1 MNNKFLRKAGVLL
14 MALAVTASMTCCN
27 SGDTDNSGEAPA
39 EIVSGSSAD
48 TTTLPPVTHDEM
60 RDIPSMELVKEIK
73 VGWSLGN
80 TLDANGVDGVSGL
93 DTETSWGNPK
103 ATYELFTAV
112 KDAGFN
118 IVRIPVTWTDHM
130 DSEGNIDEEWMDRVQ
145 EVVDYAY
152 GQDLFVILNIHHE
165 NWHDPYYDNEAA
177 ASELLRKVWTQIG
190 TRFQDYDEKL
200 IFEGL
205 NEPRKRN
212 TPQEWNG
219 GDAEGHE
226 VVNHL
231 DAVFVETIR
240 SLGGNNPK
248 RHLMIPTYAAS
259 VTDSAMND
267 FVFPEGDDKL
277 ILSLHAY
284 TPYDFALNLD
294 LTKNEFSEDKGGGD
308 IKWLM
313 NSIKTKFLDNNIPV
327 ILGEFGA
334 VSKGNMAER
343 VEWVKFYISEAKKIG
358 VPCLWFDNGAFSGD
372 GENLGLMDRN
382 VYIWRFKDVA
392 DAMIEAAYAED
403 ASE

>member
-1 MNNKFLRKAGVLL
+1 MNNRIVKKAGAVL
-14 MALAVTASMTCCN
+14 MSALIAVSMTCCN
-27 SGDTDNSGEAPA
+27 SGNNDEANASETVSETAA
-39 EIVSGSSAD
+39 EYTKYVS
-48 TTTLPPVTHDEM
+48 TVTHDEM
-60 RDIPSMELVKEIK
+60 RDISSFELIKEMK

-80 TLDANGVDGVSGL
+80 TLDAYDGRVEGNE
-93 DTETSWGNPK
+93 TETCWGNPA

-118 IVRIPVTWTDHM
+118 VVRIPVTWTGHM
-130 DSEGNIDEEWMDRVQ
+130 DAEGNIDEAWMDRVQ

-165 NWHDPYYDNEAA
+165 DWHDPYDNRFEK
-177 ASELLRKVWTQIG
+177 ASEKLKKVWTQIG
-190 TRFQDYDEKL
+190 ERFKDYDEKL

-212 TPQEWNG
+212 TPLEWNG
-219 GDAEGHE
+219 GDAEGHD
-226 VVNHL
+226 VVNKL

-248 RHLMIPTYAAS
+248 RHLMIPDYAAS

-284 TPYDFALNLD
+284 TPYDFALDLD
-294 LTKNEFSEDKGGGD
+294 LTKNEFSEDKGGKD
-308 IKWLM
+308 IKWVM
-313 NSIKTKFLDNNIPV
+313 DSIKTKFIDNNIPV

-334 VSKGNMAER
+334 VSKGNMDER

-358 VPCLWFDNGAFSGD
+358 VPCLWFDNGSFTGD
-372 GENLGLMDRN
+372 GENLGLIDRTT
-382 VYIWRFKDVA
+382 YMWRFNDLK
-392 DAMIEAAYAED
+392 DAMIEAANGEET
-403 ASE
+403 SE